1 MTFPLLCVFS
11 CVSEWWSVLNS
22 SHDSLQQSISL
33 FFTSPYPHVFVWR
46 RSLVAHSAL
55 RGTVWHQ
62 TRPSDFLSFFFFSVF
77 FLSVLYPSAPDT
89 WTSESFPLLIYKSCL
104 KLAGASVRTGL
115 SDVNPPPCR
124 KAVAC
129 LNGWHR
135 MAATPGWQN
144 MWRLIKIYFLI

>member
-1 MTFPLLCVFS
+1 MTFPCCVFS

-22 SHDSLQQSISL
+22 SHDSPQQSIS
-33 FFTSPYPHVFVWR
+33 FFFHLSISSCFCLKAQFS
-46 RSLVAHSAL
+46 RSQRAAWNSLAPNASF
-55 RGTVWHQ
+55 W
-62 TRPSDFLSFFFFSVF
+62 FSFFFFFLVF

-115 SDVNPPPCR
+115 SDVNPPPCG